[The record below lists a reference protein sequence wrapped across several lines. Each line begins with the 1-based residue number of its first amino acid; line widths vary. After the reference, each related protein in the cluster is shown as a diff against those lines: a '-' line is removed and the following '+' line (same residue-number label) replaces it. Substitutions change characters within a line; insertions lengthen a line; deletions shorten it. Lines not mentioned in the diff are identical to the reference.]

1 MVQAVR
7 LVWVLPYNCRKDKAS
22 GFGISEGLS
31 VLLLF
36 LFDQSYEIH
45 PHALPMHD
53 LGESSSSKNCR
64 TIASLSKTLSRGHN

>member
-1 MVQAVR
+1 
-7 LVWVLPYNCRKDKAS
+7 VWVLPYNCRKDKAS

-45 PHALPMHD
+45 LHALPMHD
-53 LGESSSSKNCR
+53 RGESSSSNNC
-64 TIASLSKTLSRGHN
+64 